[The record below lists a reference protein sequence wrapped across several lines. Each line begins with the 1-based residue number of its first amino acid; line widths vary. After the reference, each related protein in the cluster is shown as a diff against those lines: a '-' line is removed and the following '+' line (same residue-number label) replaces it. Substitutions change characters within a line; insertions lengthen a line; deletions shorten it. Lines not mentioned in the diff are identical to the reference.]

1 MPDENKVQFN
11 LKNVHYAVLTDAD
24 AMTYSEPVSVPG
36 AVNLNL
42 DPQSEL
48 SKFYADGM
56 VYYQAVANNGYSG
69 DLEMARFI
77 DQMMKDV
84 WGFQESTD
92 KVLVERGDVEAKAF
106 ALLFQIDGDADGELY
121 ALFNCSGTKPKIA
134 AATNTETKTPQ
145 TQTST
150 ISAVPLPNGYIM
162 ARTTKDTAAETKG
175 NWFKAV
181 HKPTFETAAA
191 AQEE

>member
-24 AMTYSEPVSVPG
+24 AMIYSEPVSVPG

-121 ALFNCSGTKPKIA
+121 ALFNCSGTKPKIS

-162 ARTTKDTAAETKG
+162 ARTTKDTAAETKS

-181 HKPTFETAAA
+181 HKPTFGTAAA

>member
-1 MPDENKVQFN
+1 MPEENKVQFN
-11 LKNVHYAVLTDAD
+11 LKNVHYAVLTDSD

-84 WGFQESTD
+84 WGFVESTD

-106 ALLFQIDGDADGELY
+106 ALLFQIDGDKDEELY
-121 ALFNCSGTKPKIA
+121 ALFNCSGTKPKIT

-145 TQTST
+145 TRSST

-162 ARTTKDTAAETKG
+162 ARTTKDTASEVKG
-175 NWFKAV
+175 NWFKSV
-181 HKPTFETAAA
+181 HKPSLEAA

>member
-150 ISAVPLPNGYIM
+150 ISAVPLLNGYIM
-162 ARTTKDTAAETKG
+162 ARTTKDTATETKS